1 MHEAGSVMVEP
12 ASNRVPS
19 ETPIA
24 SYEQLG
30 LLAISASPKMEA

>member
-1 MHEAGSVMVEP
+1 MHEAGSVMVP

-19 ETPIA
+19 ETQIA

-30 LLAISASPKMEA
+30 PFAIPASPKIEA